1 MRQIQQTVKQQPKG
15 RSWSCS
21 VQAVGDGGAADEA
34 SVGRSGATESGD
46 EDASSCLDELSL
58 GARKQAGVDSA

>member
-1 MRQIQQTVKQQPKG
+1 M
-15 RSWSCS
+15 
-21 VQAVGDGGAADEA
+21 QAVGDGGAADEA